1 MSLGF
6 FAFHAFWLG
15 SSWLYSTT
23 DGGESFSRFSFLSN
37 IPTLSQDI
45 SQQIPIGKR
54 YSGNHFTNDIFMP
67 SGFMVQ
73 LEDFIYLVL
82 SKFSSAIRDS
92 IISKFWCLDLLFQL
106 LLMFIFECCSLS
118 S

>member
-45 SQQIPIGKR
+45 SQQIPIGRK
-54 YSGNHFTNDIFMP
+54 GTVVTILPTIFLCLQDLWYNWKI
-67 SGFMVQ
+67 S
-73 LEDFIYLVL
+73 FIL
-82 SKFSSAIRDS
+82 
-92 IISKFWCLDLLFQL
+92 C
-106 LLMFIFECCSLS
+106 
-118 S
+118 